1 MSFTVELPKDK
12 SSIIKVVG
20 VGGGGGN
27 AVNHMYREGINGVD
41 FFICNTDAQAAPV
54 IAKAAKD
61 MGILTVGIITT
72 PFSFEGGR
80 RCDAAFH
87 GIEEMRESVDSLL
100 VISNDRIKEIYG
112 NLPISKAFGYADN
125 VLTTAAKGIAE
136 IITIAGSINVDF
148 EDVKTAMSNSGVS
161 IMGMGLSEGDD
172 RAMRAVNQALNSPLL
187 DDNKIQGAS
196 DLLVNISYGDEEATM
211 DEYAAIN
218 EFLQSQ
224 AGRDATLKCGLCFDS
239 SLGNAISVTV
249 IATGFNR
256 IENKYKT
263 TLGVNEDVEFD
274 LDSTLDLLGKRDPET
289 AKVVKEL
296 VGSRRYKVWEAVAQV
311 MADRGGKSRR
321 EFDVTGVPRKFSVES
336 IISRVYAINRG
347 VISPKYVGTEAVLQ
361 QMRNNDYKLLSS
373 VLSDPEVGDA
383 FLEMVR
389 TGKPLTPNR
398 QTSFYNALVAS
409 AAKMA
414 NEVDKPEP
422 MRIEDEYGREFT
434 LYPKDFKNVPKTK
447 SDAAVGEGVEIPVF
461 KEIQKRLEDFPVTLP
476 SPIATDTSST
486 IPGFPRVDLTLDDLP
501 PDRQQPYREAIQKQE

>member
-41 FFICNTDAQAAPV
+41 FFICNTDAQALENSPIPNRIQIGNALTEGRGAGSNPEVGRKAAEENIKEIIESLGVNTQMVFVTAGMGGGTGTGAAPV

-256 IENKYKT
+256 VENKYKT
-263 TLGVNEDVEFD
+263 TLGENEEVEFD
-274 LDSTLDLLGKRDPET
+274 LGAVTVSEDGMTNEEPQKQTTIFDQLGDYEEDETVAANHKIEQMKQRMKYLRELNESANKENGVEELENVPAYKRKGVNLED
-289 AKVVKEL
+289 
-296 VGSRRYKVWEAVAQV
+296 VAHSSE
-311 MADRGGKSRR
+311 M
-321 EFDVTGVPRKFSVES
+321 E
-336 IISRVYAINRG
+336 ISRTSLI
-347 VISPKYVGTEAVLQ
+347 EE
-361 QMRNNDYKLLSS
+361 
-373 VLSDPEVGDA
+373 PE
-383 FLEMVR
+383 
-389 TGKPLTPNR
+389 K
-398 QTSFYNALVAS
+398 
-409 AAKMA
+409 
-414 NEVDKPEP
+414 KPEL
-422 MRIEDEYGREFT
+422 RTNNSFLHD
-434 LYPKDFKNVPKTK
+434 NV
-447 SDAAVGEGVEIPVF
+447 D
-461 KEIQKRLEDFPVTLP
+461 
-476 SPIATDTSST
+476 
-486 IPGFPRVDLTLDDLP
+486 
-501 PDRQQPYREAIQKQE
+501 

>member
-41 FFICNTDAQAAPV
+41 FFICNTDAQALENSPIPNRIQIGNALTEGRGAGSNPEVGRKAAEENIKEIIESLGVNTQMVFVTAGMGGGTGTGAAPV

-112 NLPISKAFGYADN
+112 NLPISRAFGYADN

-148 EDVKTAMSNSGVS
+148 EDVKTAMSDSGVS

-274 LDSTLDLLGKRDPET
+274 LGAVTVSEDGMTDEVPQKQTTIFDQLGDYEEDETVAANQKIEQMKQRMKYLRELNESANKENGVEELENVPAYKRKGVNLED
-289 AKVVKEL
+289 
-296 VGSRRYKVWEAVAQV
+296 VAHSSE
-311 MADRGGKSRR
+311 M
-321 EFDVTGVPRKFSVES
+321 E
-336 IISRVYAINRG
+336 ISRTSLI
-347 VISPKYVGTEAVLQ
+347 EE
-361 QMRNNDYKLLSS
+361 
-373 VLSDPEVGDA
+373 PE
-383 FLEMVR
+383 
-389 TGKPLTPNR
+389 K
-398 QTSFYNALVAS
+398 
-409 AAKMA
+409 
-414 NEVDKPEP
+414 KPEL
-422 MRIEDEYGREFT
+422 RTNNSFLHD
-434 LYPKDFKNVPKTK
+434 NV
-447 SDAAVGEGVEIPVF
+447 D
-461 KEIQKRLEDFPVTLP
+461 
-476 SPIATDTSST
+476 
-486 IPGFPRVDLTLDDLP
+486 
-501 PDRQQPYREAIQKQE
+501 

>member
-41 FFICNTDAQAAPV
+41 FFICNTDAQALENSPIPNRIQIGNALTEGRGAGSNPEVGRKAAEENIKEIIESLGVNTQMVFVTAGMGGGTGTGAAPV

-196 DLLVNISYGDEEATM
+196 DLLVNISYGDEEASM

-274 LDSTLDLLGKRDPET
+274 LGAVTVSEDGMTDEVPQKQTTIFDQLGDYEEDETVAANQKIEQMKQRMKYLRELNESANKENGVEELENVPAYKRKGVNLED
-289 AKVVKEL
+289 
-296 VGSRRYKVWEAVAQV
+296 VAHSSE
-311 MADRGGKSRR
+311 M
-321 EFDVTGVPRKFSVES
+321 E
-336 IISRVYAINRG
+336 ISRTSLI
-347 VISPKYVGTEAVLQ
+347 EE
-361 QMRNNDYKLLSS
+361 
-373 VLSDPEVGDA
+373 PE
-383 FLEMVR
+383 
-389 TGKPLTPNR
+389 K
-398 QTSFYNALVAS
+398 
-409 AAKMA
+409 
-414 NEVDKPEP
+414 KPEL
-422 MRIEDEYGREFT
+422 RTNNSFLHD
-434 LYPKDFKNVPKTK
+434 NV
-447 SDAAVGEGVEIPVF
+447 D
-461 KEIQKRLEDFPVTLP
+461 
-476 SPIATDTSST
+476 
-486 IPGFPRVDLTLDDLP
+486 
-501 PDRQQPYREAIQKQE
+501 

>member
-41 FFICNTDAQAAPV
+41 FFICNTDAQALENSPIPNRIQIGNALTEGRGAGSNPEVGRKAAEENIKEIIESLGVNTQMVFVTAGMGGGTGTGAAPV

-263 TLGVNEDVEFD
+263 TLGVNDEVEFD
-274 LDSTLDLLGKRDPET
+274 LGAVTVSKNGMTDEVPQKQTTIFDQLGDYEEDETVAANQKIEQMKQRMKYLRELNESANKENGVEELENVPAYKRKGINLED
-289 AKVVKEL
+289 
-296 VGSRRYKVWEAVAQV
+296 VAHSSE
-311 MADRGGKSRR
+311 M
-321 EFDVTGVPRKFSVES
+321 E
-336 IISRVYAINRG
+336 ISRTSLI
-347 VISPKYVGTEAVLQ
+347 EE
-361 QMRNNDYKLLSS
+361 
-373 VLSDPEVGDA
+373 PE
-383 FLEMVR
+383 
-389 TGKPLTPNR
+389 K
-398 QTSFYNALVAS
+398 
-409 AAKMA
+409 
-414 NEVDKPEP
+414 KPEL
-422 MRIEDEYGREFT
+422 RTNNSFLHD
-434 LYPKDFKNVPKTK
+434 NV
-447 SDAAVGEGVEIPVF
+447 D
-461 KEIQKRLEDFPVTLP
+461 
-476 SPIATDTSST
+476 
-486 IPGFPRVDLTLDDLP
+486 
-501 PDRQQPYREAIQKQE
+501 

>member
-41 FFICNTDAQAAPV
+41 FFICNTDAQALENSPIPNRIQIGNALTEGRGAGSNPEVGRKAAEENIKEIIESLGVNTQMVFVTAGMGGGTGTGAAPV

-274 LDSTLDLLGKRDPET
+274 LGAVTVSEDGMTDEVPQKQTTIFDQLGDYEEDETVAANQKIEQMKQRMKYLRELNESANKEYGVEELENVPAYKRKGVNLED
-289 AKVVKEL
+289 
-296 VGSRRYKVWEAVAQV
+296 VAHSSE
-311 MADRGGKSRR
+311 M
-321 EFDVTGVPRKFSVES
+321 E
-336 IISRVYAINRG
+336 ISRTSLI
-347 VISPKYVGTEAVLQ
+347 EE
-361 QMRNNDYKLLSS
+361 
-373 VLSDPEVGDA
+373 PE
-383 FLEMVR
+383 
-389 TGKPLTPNR
+389 K
-398 QTSFYNALVAS
+398 
-409 AAKMA
+409 
-414 NEVDKPEP
+414 KPEL
-422 MRIEDEYGREFT
+422 RTNNSFLHD
-434 LYPKDFKNVPKTK
+434 NV
-447 SDAAVGEGVEIPVF
+447 D
-461 KEIQKRLEDFPVTLP
+461 
-476 SPIATDTSST
+476 
-486 IPGFPRVDLTLDDLP
+486 
-501 PDRQQPYREAIQKQE
+501 